1 MPLDTLQAAK
11 RLQEDDTFSP
21 EQAERIAEILSDMDV
36 ASATAEDLQEMET
49 RLSQRL
55 DRAGDERSTLKEQL
69 TDRFEARIAQLE
81 RRLLVAG
88 VPTIA
93 AIVAILNYLMG

>member
-1 MPLDTLQAAK
+1 
-11 RLQEDDTFSP
+11 
-21 EQAERIAEILSDMDV
+21 
-36 ASATAEDLQEMET
+36 MET

-55 DRAGDERSTLKEQL
+55 DRAADERSSLKEQL

>member
-55 DRAGDERSTLKEQL
+55 DRAADERSSLKEQL

>member
-55 DRAGDERSTLKEQL
+55 DRAADERSSLKEQL
-69 TDRFEARIAQLE
+69 TDRFEARVAQLE